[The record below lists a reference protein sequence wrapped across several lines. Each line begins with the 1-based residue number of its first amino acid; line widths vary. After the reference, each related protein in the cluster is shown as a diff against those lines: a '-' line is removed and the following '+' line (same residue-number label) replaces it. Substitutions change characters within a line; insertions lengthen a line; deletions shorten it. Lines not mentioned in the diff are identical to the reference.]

1 MTIPFTD
8 YRLLF
13 SPRWS
18 ELPGAV
24 QVILLLVLCVVPA
37 ALMVWLYRYE
47 LKLVRRATALGLLAL
62 RLGALSFLL
71 FILGLQPLV
80 AHVPVESLP
89 GRVLIAVDHS
99 DSMEARDPQ
108 RSALDKLLLARAL
121 NLAGDLCTEQELA
134 SWIQAYQNNR
144 TPEWVTSDEFP
155 GEPEQRRHL
164 AESRQRHHDEI
175 IARID
180 AMTRARMADQLLKGS
195 GRLLQTLRG
204 RHHVES
210 LGFAQEVWD
219 TPEEGREKKDDDR
232 EMRDNSSPLDSARL
246 TGFTDLNQ
254 PLEQA
259 LKRSGAGQGRIAGVV
274 LLSDGQHNRGPAPVL
289 KAEEL
294 KKWRIPIFPIAL
306 GDPKPPPDIA
316 LTKIEAP
323 INVAKD
329 TIVPIEARFQITG
342 LAKQDI
348 VATLE
353 WQDQPADQAPL
364 QTQVIHHSGKD
375 GLAEPVRFQ
384 LKMDKPG
391 THALV
396 VKARPVLGE
405 ARTDNNSRPVVIRVE
420 DDNKYKVLVID
431 SEPRWEF
438 HYLASALSRDPTIR
452 LDQVLLKP
460 PLLNEQIS
468 EDTLQAMGNPRRS
481 LPPEPDA
488 FKHYDCIILGDVGP
502 DEMRVADRR
511 RLENYVAEEGGTLVL
526 VAGKR
531 AMPQAYFSNPN
542 APSPR
547 PLPRRGEGE
556 SGGDPLLKLLPLEDA
571 RLVNPVSG
579 FPFAL
584 TRFGKGTKFLQMDA
598 NLQESDRR
606 WADLPR
612 HYWGVAGRAKP
623 AANVLAYFQ
632 DEAPSPLQGRGQ
644 GEGASDEKQSR
655 NNALAALQ
663 NYGLG
668 RVLYL
673 GVDSTWRWRYRIGD
687 TYHHRFWSQIIRWAA
702 SDKPQTRFGTR
713 APVYAQGE
721 NVEVFVRLDAETI
734 RSLPGQIEMEARIL
748 RLGAGGEG
756 RAGDDEK
763 PAAIVRLSGDA
774 RQQMLE
780 KQVANLPPGNY
791 AVELA
796 IADPQ
801 LRERLLGK
809 MPPKDRNR
817 ATFTVTAADSAEKI
831 QLAANW
837 DLLRDL
843 AQKSGGQFLK
853 VEDAGDL
860 LHLLAAQQDQI
871 SRPTEHKLWQ
881 SWTTLVLV
889 LLLLTLEWVGRKLAG
904 LP

>member
-13 SPRWS
+13 APRWS
-18 ELPGAV
+18 ELPGAM
-24 QVILLLVLCVVPA
+24 QAILLLALCVVPT

-47 LKLVRRATALGLLAL
+47 LKLVRRATALGLLLL
-62 RLGALSFLL
+62 RVSVLAFLI
-71 FILGLQPLV
+71 FILGLQPVV

-89 GRVLIAVDHS
+89 GRLLIAVDHS

-108 RSALDKLLLARAL
+108 RSPLDKLLLARAL
-121 NLAGDLCTEQELA
+121 NFTSDLCTEQELTA
-134 SWIQAYQNNR
+134 WIHEHQNNR
-144 TPEWVTSDEFP
+144 TPEWIGPEEFP
-155 GEPEQRRHL
+155 NEPEQRRHL

-175 IARID
+175 ISRVD
-180 AMTRARMADQLLKGS
+180 ALTRAQVVEQLLTGG
-195 GRLLQTLRG
+195 GRLLQNLRG
-204 RHHVES
+204 RHQVES
-210 LGFAQEVWD
+210 LWFAQEAWQAA
-219 TPEEGREKKDDDR
+219 EGDR
-232 EMRDNSSPLDSARL
+232 DKNDQDPTASRL
-246 TGFTDLNQ
+246 TGFTDINQ
-254 PLEQA
+254 PLDQA
-259 LKRSGAGQGRIAGVV
+259 LKRSGAGQGRIAGVI

-294 KKWRIPIFPIAL
+294 KKWRVPVFAVAL

-342 LAKQDI
+342 LPKQDI

-353 WQDQPADQAPL
+353 RQDQPADQAPL
-364 QTQVIHHSGKD
+364 QTQVIHYSGKD

-391 THALV
+391 TQALV
-396 VKARPVLGE
+396 VKARTVPGE

-438 HYLASALSRDPTIR
+438 HYLANALSRDPTVR

-460 PLLNEQIS
+460 PLLNDQIS
-468 EDTLQAMGNPRRS
+468 DDTLQQMGNPRRS

-488 FKHYDCIILGDVGP
+488 FKHYDCIVLGDVSP
-502 DEMRVADRR
+502 DEISLENRR

-531 AMPQAYFSNPN
+531 AMPQAYVS
-542 APSPR
+542 SPF
-547 PLPRRGEGE
+547 PRGERGRGE
-556 SGGDPLLKLLPLEDA
+556 QEQPRQSPTDDPLVKLLPLEDA
-571 RLVNPVSG
+571 HFVNPADG

-584 TRFGKGTKFLQMDA
+584 TRLGKGTKFLQMDA
-598 NLQESDRR
+598 NLEESDRR
-606 WADLPR
+606 WAELPK
-612 HYWGVAGRAKP
+612 HYWGVAGRAKT

-632 DEAPSPLQGRGQ
+632 DTSSSPPGGRGQ
-644 GEGASDEKQSR
+644 SEGASDEKQSR
-655 NNALAALQ
+655 ENTLAALQ

-668 RVLYL
+668 RVLYI

-687 TYHHRFWSQIIRWAA
+687 AYHHRFWSQIIRWAA

-734 RSLPGQIEMEARIL
+734 RTLPEQIELETRIL
-748 RLGAGGEG
+748 RLEPAGKG
-756 RAGDDEK
+756 RRDEE

-780 KQVANLPPGNY
+780 KQVANLAPGNY
-791 AVELA
+791 AVELS
-796 IADPQ
+796 IADPL
-801 LRERLLGK
+801 LRERLIGK

-817 ATFTVTAADSAEKI
+817 ATFTVTAADSSEKI

-843 AQKSGGQFLK
+843 AAKSGGQFLK

-860 LHLLAAQQDQI
+860 LHLLAAQEDQI
-871 SRPTEHKLWQ
+871 TRPTEHKLWQ

-889 LLLLTLEWVGRKLAG
+889 LVLLTLEWVGRKLAG

>member
-18 ELPGAV
+18 ELPSAV
-24 QVILLLVLCVVPA
+24 QAILLLVLCVVPVI
-37 ALMVWLYRYE
+37 LMIWLYRYE
-47 LKLVRRATALGLLAL
+47 LKLVYKTTALGLLSL
-62 RLGALSFLL
+62 RLGVLAFLI
-71 FILGLQPLV
+71 FILGLQPVV
-80 AHVPVESLP
+80 AHIPIESLP

-108 RSALDKLLLARAL
+108 RSLLDKLLLARAL
-121 NLAGDLCTEQELA
+121 NLTNNLCTEQELTA
-134 SWIQAYQNNR
+134 WIQAYQNNR
-144 TPEWVTSDEFP
+144 TPEWVSPEEFP
-155 GEPEQRRHL
+155 GELEQRRHL

-175 IARID
+175 ISRID
-180 AMTRARMADQLLKGS
+180 AMTRAQVAEQLLTGG
-195 GRLLQTLRG
+195 GRLLQTLHG
-204 RHHVES
+204 RYQIES
-210 LGFAQEVWD
+210 LRFAQEAWQA
-219 TPEEGREKKDDDR
+219 PEEE
-232 EMRDNSSPLDSARL
+232 RDKNDEERTVSRS
-246 TGFTDLNQ
+246 TEFTDLNQ

-259 LKRSGAGQGRIAGVV
+259 LKRSGTGQGRIAGVI
-274 LLSDGQHNRGPAPVL
+274 LLSDGQHNRGPAPAL

-294 KKWRIPIFPIAL
+294 KKWKIPIFPIAL

-342 LAKQDI
+342 LPKQDI

-353 WQDQPADQAPL
+353 RQDQPADQAPL

-391 THALV
+391 TQALA
-396 VKARPVLGE
+396 VKARTVPGE

-438 HYLASALSRDPTIR
+438 HYLTNALSRDPTVR

-468 EDTLQAMGNPRRS
+468 DDTLQQMGNPRHS

-488 FKHYDCIILGDVGP
+488 FKHYDCIILGDMSP
-502 DEMRVADRR
+502 DEIS
-511 RLENYVAEEGGTLVL
+511 LENRRKLENFVAEEGGTLVL

-531 AMPQAYFSNPN
+531 AMPQAYFNS
-542 APSPR
+542 
-547 PLPRRGEGE
+547 PLPRGERPGPPGRDE
-556 SGGDPLLKLLPLEDA
+556 GDAARDAFGADPLLKLLPLEDA
-571 RLVNPVSG
+571 HFVNPANG

-598 NLQESDRR
+598 NLEESDRR
-606 WADLPR
+606 WAELPK

-632 DEAPSPLQGRGQ
+632 ETSPPSMQGKGQ

-655 NNALAALQ
+655 DNALAALQ

-734 RSLPGQIEMEARIL
+734 RTLPEQIELEARIL
-748 RLGAGGEG
+748 RLDPGGKG
-756 RAGDDEK
+756 RGDED

-791 AVELA
+791 AVELS
-796 IADPQ
+796 IADPH

-809 MPPKDRNR
+809 VPTKDRTR
-817 ATFTVTAADSAEKI
+817 ATFTVTAADGSEKI

-843 AQKSGGQFLK
+843 AAKSGGHFLK
-853 VEDAGDL
+853 LEEAGDL
-860 LHLLAAQQDQI
+860 LHLLAAQQDQVT
-871 SRPTEHKLWQ
+871 RPTEHKLWQ
-881 SWTTLVLV
+881 AWTTLMLV
-889 LLLLTLEWVGRKLAG
+889 LLLLTCEWVGRKLAG